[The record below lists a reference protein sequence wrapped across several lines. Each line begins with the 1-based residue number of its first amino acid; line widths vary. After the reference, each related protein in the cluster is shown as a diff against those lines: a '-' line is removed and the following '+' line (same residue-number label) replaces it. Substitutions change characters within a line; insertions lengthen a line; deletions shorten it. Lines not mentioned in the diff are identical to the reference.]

1 MRNETKYGRKGII
14 GALYEK
20 YAAKAKA
27 YFGACL
33 HNEMV
38 AEDLTQ
44 DLFLR
49 LLSIDVLDE
58 STAKGLIFTM
68 AKRMVVDKARQY
80 MHEQSAIRH
89 YHEMSTR
96 TTSFSDNVVDMLSQ
110 YEQGGLQSMTRRRAQ
125 IYLMY
130 FREGKTASEISGLL
144 HIEKRTVEN
153 HIYMSRQIMQRHLHN
168 VV

>member
-1 MRNETKYGRKGII
+1 MMNETKYGKEEFI
-14 GALYEK
+14 GALYER
-20 YAAKAKA
+20 YAPEAKA
-27 YFGACL
+27 YFEACL
-33 HNEMV
+33 HNVMV
-38 AEDLTQ
+38 AEDLTH

-49 LLSIDVLDE
+49 LFNIDILNE
-58 STAKGLIFTM
+58 ATAKGLIFTM
-68 AKRMVVDKARQY
+68 AKRMVVDMARQY

-144 HIEKRTVEN
+144 HIEKRTVES